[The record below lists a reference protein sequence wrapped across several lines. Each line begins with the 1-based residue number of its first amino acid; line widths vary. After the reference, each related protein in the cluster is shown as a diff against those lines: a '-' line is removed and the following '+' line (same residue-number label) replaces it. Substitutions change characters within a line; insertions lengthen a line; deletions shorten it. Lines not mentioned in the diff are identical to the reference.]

1 MPLVWRKR
9 LRCSYSSSLL
19 IGFIVSRVNRLE
31 NLTPARSRQLQ
42 TRTKI
47 VKRWPKH
54 RAPSIK
60 LQTPSSRETP
70 NTKLQ
75 ASSCRETP
83 NSKLQAPSSRETP
96 NSKLQTPSSRETP
109 KFQ

>member
-31 NLTPARSRQLQ
+31 NLTPERSRQLQ
-42 TRTKI
+42 PWTKI

-60 LQTPSSRETP
+60 LPT
-70 NTKLQ
+70 
-75 ASSCRETP
+75 
-83 NSKLQAPSSRETP
+83 PSSRETP
-96 NSKLQTPSSRETP
+96 NSKLQRGADQPTVHRLGAQPDRASVPVPRGLE
-109 KFQ
+109 FGA